1 MAYDSIDVELIFDDA
16 EERFDKSLSSL
27 KTELAGLRAGRANA
41 HILDKVMVDYYGT
54 PTPIIQMANISVPEA
69 RVLMVSVWDMSA
81 LKNVE
86 KAIIDANIGLM
97 PNNDG
102 KVIRLIFP
110 ELTEERRK
118 TLTKDVRAMAETAK
132 IAVRNIRRD
141 TLDELKKLKKDSV
154 ITEDEM
160 SKYEKDIDKVVSEK
174 IAAIDKA
181 ASEKEG
187 EILSV

>member
-1 MAYDSIDVELIFDDA
+1 MAYDLIDVELIFDDA
-16 EERFDKSLSSL
+16 AERFDKSLSSYQ
-27 KTELAGLRAGRANA
+27 TELTSLRAGRANT
-41 HILDKVMVDYYGT
+41 HILDKVLVDYYGT

-69 RVLMVSVWDMSA
+69 RVLMISVWDMSA

-118 TLTKDVRAMAETAK
+118 TLTKDVRAMAENAK

-154 ITEDEM
+154 ITEDDL
-160 SKYEKDIDKVVSEK
+160 SKYEKDIEKTVAEK

-181 ASEKEG
+181 AAEKEK
-187 EILSV
+187 EIMSV

>member
-1 MAYDSIDVELIFDDA
+1 MAYDELEVELIFEDA
-16 EERFDKSLSSL
+16 SERFDKSLTAYQ
-27 KTELAGLRAGRANA
+27 TELAGLRAGRANA

-86 KAIIDANIGLM
+86 KAIIDANVGLM

-118 TLTKDVRAMAETAK
+118 SLTKDVRAMAENAK

-141 TLDELKKLKKDSV
+141 TIDSLKKLKKDSV
-154 ITEDEM
+154 ITEDDL
-160 SKYEKDIDKVVSEK
+160 SKFEKEFEKTVAEK
-174 IAAIDKA
+174 IALIDKA
-181 ASEKEG
+181 ATEKEG

>member
-16 EERFDKSLSSL
+16 AERFDKSLSSYQ
-27 KTELAGLRAGRANA
+27 TELAGLRAGRANT
-41 HILDKVMVDYYGT
+41 HILDKVLVDYYGT
-54 PTPIIQMANISVPEA
+54 PTPINQMANISVPEA
-69 RVLMVSVWDMSA
+69 RVLMISVWDMSA

-86 KAIIDANIGLM
+86 KAIIDANVGLM

-118 TLTKDVRAMAETAK
+118 ALTKDVRAMAENAK

-141 TLDELKKLKKDSV
+141 TLDALKKLKKDSV
-154 ITEDEM
+154 ITEDDL
-160 SKYEKDIDKVVSEK
+160 SKYEKDIEKTVAEK
-174 IAAIDKA
+174 ITAIDKA

-187 EILSV
+187 EIMSV

>member
-16 EERFDKSLSSL
+16 EERFAKSVSSL
-27 KTELAGLRAGRANA
+27 QTELAGLRAGRANS

-86 KAIIDANIGLM
+86 KAIIDANVGLM

-118 TLTKDVRAMAETAK
+118 ALTKDVRAMAENAK

-141 TLDELKKLKKDSV
+141 TLDALKKLKKDSV
-154 ITEDEM
+154 ITEDDM
-160 SKYEKDIDKVVSEK
+160 SKYEKDIEKTVSEK

-181 ASEKEG
+181 ANEKEG